1 MRLLLLA
8 LVCLAALAGPVQ
20 AETELRVRLNS
31 DIRSTDPGTNRDENT
46 DAVMLHVVEGLVAY
60 REDTSIGPLLADSV
74 ARSDDGLTY
83 TFKLRQGV
91 HFQNGATLTADD
103 VVWTWKRYM
112 DPATGWRCLPDLDGH
127 GVAKLISFTATDAMT
142 VVFKL
147 DKPSGLFLSIMARQ
161 DCGGSGIMHRESVGP
176 DGKWHAPI
184 GTGPFRLGEWQPGQS
199 VELVKFADYSA
210 RPGPRDGNT
219 GGKQA
224 LVDRVRY
231 LIIPDPAAAKA
242 ALLSGA
248 IDILSGIVA
257 TDLEEYQAQTGIQLI
272 PAHSMDVWTILI
284 QTRDPLLQDGR
295 IRQALAMSIDIPAL
309 VDAITHGMSQ
319 PNSSAIPTS
328 SPFHD
333 AVQDEAPPHDVA
345 KAKALLAA
353 AGYHGQ
359 PIKLIANKRYSDNFD
374 TAVLVQAMAQEA
386 GLNLDVEVL
395 DWATELDHYSHGDYQ
410 LMAFPFSARLEPSL
424 SYEMITGPKQTQP
437 RKVWDD
443 PEAEALLAQSMTTSD
458 AAARQV
464 VFDAMHRLMLKEMP
478 IIVLYNQT
486 VTAAAQANVHGYRN
500 WPATQPRY
508 WGVSVTR

>member
-1 MRLLLLA
+1 MRLTLLA
-8 LVCLAALAGPVQ
+8 LACLAILADPVR
-20 AETELRVRLNS
+20 AETELHVRLNS

-46 DAVMLHVVEGLVAY
+46 DAVMLHVLEGLVAH
-60 REDTSIGPLLADSV
+60 REDTSVGPLLADTID
-74 ARSDDGLTY
+74 RSADGLTY
-83 TFKLRQGV
+83 TFTLRPNV
-91 HFQNGATLTADD
+91 HFQNGAILTADD
-103 VVWTWKRYM
+103 VVWAWQRYM

-127 GVAKLISFTATDAMT
+127 GVTKLLSFTATGPLT

-147 DKPSGLFLSIMARQ
+147 DKPSALFLSIMARN

-176 DGKWHAPI
+176 DGTWRAPI
-184 GTGPFRLGEWQPGQS
+184 GTGPFRLGEWRRGQS
-199 VELVKFADYSA
+199 VELLKFADYSA

-231 LIIPDPAAAKA
+231 LIIPDSAAAKA

-248 IDILSGIVA
+248 IDVLSGIVA
-257 TDLEEYQAQTGIQLI
+257 TDIEEYQAQKGIQLI
-272 PAHSMDVWTILI
+272 PAQSMDVWTILI
-284 QTRDPLLQDGR
+284 QTRDPLLKDER
-295 IRQALAMSIDIPAL
+295 IRQALALSIDMPAL
-309 VDAITHGMSQ
+309 VDAITHGSSK

-333 AVQDEAPPHDVA
+333 AVQSEAPPHDVA
-345 KAKALLAA
+345 EAKALLTA

-386 GLNLDVEVL
+386 GLDIDIDVL
-395 DWATELDHYSHGDYQ
+395 DWATELDRYSHGDYQ

-424 SYEMITGPKQTQP
+424 SYEMITGPKQSQP

-443 PEAEALLAQSMTTSD
+443 PEAEALLAKSMTVDDT
-458 AAARQV
+458 AARQA
-464 VFDAMHRLMLKEMP
+464 VFDAMHRLMLKEVP

-486 VTAAAQANVHGYRN
+486 VTAAARANVQGYRN